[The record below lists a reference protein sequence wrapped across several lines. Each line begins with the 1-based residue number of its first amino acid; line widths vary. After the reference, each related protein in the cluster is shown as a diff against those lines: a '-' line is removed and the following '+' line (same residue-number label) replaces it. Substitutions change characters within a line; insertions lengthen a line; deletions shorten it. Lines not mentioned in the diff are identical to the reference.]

1 MVLRTV
7 LLASMACTTAAGW
20 AQVTAPPTPPAPA
33 TQTAPPAPPAAPAPL
48 DTAKQIAAMQA
59 KLNDW
64 PQLARYRDANATLPE
79 AAAGEKRVVF
89 YGDSITDAWARK
101 PEEFFPGKPYVGRGI
116 SGQTTPQM
124 LVRFQQDVVHLKPAV
139 VVILAGTNDIAG
151 NTGPS
156 TPEMIEDNFMS
167 MLAIARA
174 NNIRFVVSSILPADH
189 YSWRPGVQPAE
200 EIRAMNARLKAM
212 CEREHLVYLDYYAA
226 MANTKG
232 GLDPDLAADGVH
244 PTAKGYAMMS
254 PLAEKA
260 VAAALAQ

>member
-1 MVLRTV
+1 MVRGMIALAAF
-7 LLASMACTTAAGW
+7 ASMVAAGP
-20 AQVTAPPTPPAPA
+20 AQTPAPPPATTTVSPAPPSPPAPSVE
-33 TQTAPPAPPAAPAPL
+33 
-48 DTAKQIAAMQA
+48 AMQK

-64 PQLARYRDANATLPE
+64 PQLERYREANTSLPP

-101 PEEFFPGKPYVGRGI
+101 PEEFFPGKHYIGRGI

-156 TPEMIEDNFMS
+156 TPQMIEDNFES
-167 MLAIARA
+167 MVEIAKA
-174 NNIRFVVSSILPADH
+174 NNIKMVISSILPADH
-189 YSWRPGVQPAE
+189 YNWHPGIQPADP
-200 EIRAMNARLKAM
+200 IREMNARLKAL
-212 CEREHLVYLDYYAA
+212 CQRDGLVYLDYYTPMTNA
-226 MANTKG
+226 KG
-232 GLDPDLAADGVH
+232 GLDPELAKDGVH
-244 PTAKGYAMMS
+244 PTSKGYAMMS

-260 VAAALAQ
+260 ITQALAH